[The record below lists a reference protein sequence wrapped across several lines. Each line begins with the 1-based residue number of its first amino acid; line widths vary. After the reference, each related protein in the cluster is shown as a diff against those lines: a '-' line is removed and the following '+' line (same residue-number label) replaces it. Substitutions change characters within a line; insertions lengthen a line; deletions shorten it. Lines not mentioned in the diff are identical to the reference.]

1 SPTIRSVITARL
13 LDRARILGAAMRVAY
28 ILSAA
33 MPGVL
38 PKTPLRVRKKEL
50 VLELPPEFAALASER
65 IANRMK
71 ALGKLI
77 GR

>member
-1 SPTIRSVITARL
+1 
-13 LDRARILGAAMRVAY
+13 MRVAY

-50 VLELPPEFAALASER
+50 LLELPPEFAGLASER
-65 IANRMK
+65 IGNRMK

-77 GR
+77 GREPKVVVVE